1 MDAMY
6 TMIQHKVGSLMV
18 KDDSGHIVGFVTQ
31 RDLLRCIVREGKPAQ
46 SSYDGVTEPQN
57 WNLSIAYVM
66 TPSKDLVFLSPRDTL
81 EDARALMSISGKRH
95 VPVLSGS
102 ELLGVVSPKDIARAL
117 HLERHEDISAKASYV
132 STVMPRKGVPLNLHL
147 PTPADDESVRQTF
160 ALRSAVCNLPHPH
173 KNSLGEDAF
182 LLGPNMVGIADG
194 VGSWWELDVD
204 PAKYARGLMQLARG
218 SCVSFNEGTHQDH
231 RKPSQVLHEAW
242 HQLSESTIVGSSTAC
257 LVSLH
262 PSKAELLAANVGD
275 SGFLLLRSRLAPK
288 SKASKPDAQ
297 GTLGTLGTI
306 DAYVGGSE
314 GSGSSHHVAFRSPQQ
329 LRAFN
334 APFQLGRAPDN
345 ELGAPDDRFETP
357 HDAALVRVPI
367 RDGDVVVLATDGLF
381 DNMPESEVLDI
392 LQAAEAGESEEE
404 LATRIATRAQEL
416 SLDSSVDSPFALLAK
431 DNDIMWGGGR
441 PDDITVIVSTIV
453 DTSEHEVPSVFKA
466 FAGPGPTPEI
476 VMRPKQEES
485 EAIVHDGGWE

>member
-6 TMIQHKVGSLMV
+6 TMISHKVGSLMV

-31 RDLLRCIVREGKPAQ
+31 RDLLRCIVREGKPSQ

-147 PTPADDESVRQTF
+147 PTPADDERAGQVF

-194 VGSWWELDVD
+194 VGS
-204 PAKYARGLMQLARG
+204 Y
-218 SCVSFNEGTHQDH
+218 
-231 RKPSQVLHEAW
+231 
-242 HQLSESTIVGSSTAC
+242 
-257 LVSLH
+257 
-262 PSKAELLAANVGD
+262 
-275 SGFLLLRSRLAPK
+275 
-288 SKASKPDAQ
+288 
-297 GTLGTLGTI
+297 
-306 DAYVGGSE
+306 
-314 GSGSSHHVAFRSPQQ
+314 
-329 LRAFN
+329 
-334 APFQLGRAPDN
+334 
-345 ELGAPDDRFETP
+345 
-357 HDAALVRVPI
+357 
-367 RDGDVVVLATDGLF
+367 
-381 DNMPESEVLDI
+381 
-392 LQAAEAGESEEE
+392 AAEAEAEASPQARLSRSRPRPHPRHHPRSPSIS
-404 LATRIATRAQEL
+404 LAQMVGARCGSCQVRASAHAARTRQLRLLQRG
-416 SLDSSVDSPFALLAK
+416 DSSGPPQAEPGKPPLPPNPHLTLTLTHLSP
-431 DNDIMWGGGR
+431 
-441 PDDITVIVSTIV
+441 
-453 DTSEHEVPSVFKA
+453 
-466 FAGPGPTPEI
+466 
-476 VMRPKQEES
+476 
-485 EAIVHDGGWE
+485 